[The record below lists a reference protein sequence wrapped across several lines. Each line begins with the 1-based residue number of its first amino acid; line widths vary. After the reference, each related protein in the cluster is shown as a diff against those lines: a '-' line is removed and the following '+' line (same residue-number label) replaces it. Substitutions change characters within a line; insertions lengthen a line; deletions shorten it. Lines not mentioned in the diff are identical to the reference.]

1 MKKLIHFGCSFAM
14 GNGVPKYIKGIESGA
29 RETSPMNKGNFKK
42 KYGMKAEAPHTCGS
56 VMAKRL
62 GADFTKI
69 ADNGVSNEM
78 IARRLPQVKL
88 KKTFVLIG
96 LTSYNRREALTTSR
110 NSTHWHTWKMVD
122 PRSPPYYK
130 DLPFTPWIYNG
141 ETHYSPALEADGE
154 IRTALQIL
162 YMQSFLKLNK
172 IPYLMFNALHNGFDK
187 PRTNE
192 CQGLLEKV
200 DQKRFYKLQGSF
212 DETQHGWCVKRGLT
226 VSDIDNHPNVQGQR
240 EWADILQPLVKDIWN
255 VD

>member
-1 MKKLIHFGCSFAM
+1 M
-14 GNGVPKYIKGIESGA
+14 
-29 RETSPMNKGNFKK
+29 T
-42 KYGMKAEAPHTCGS
+42 AEAPHTCGS
-56 VMAKRL
+56 VMAERL
-62 GADFTKI
+62 GVNFKKI

-78 IARRLPQVKL
+78 IARKLPQTRLHKA
-88 KKTFVLIG
+88 FVLIG
-96 LTSYNRREALTTSR
+96 LTSYNRREALTTTR
-110 NSTHWHTWKMVD
+110 DNTHWHTWKMVD
-122 PRSPPYYK
+122 PKSPPYYK
-130 DLPFTPWIYNG
+130 DLPFTPWIYRG

-200 DQKRFYKLQGSF
+200 DQKYFYKLQGSF
-212 DETQHGWCVKRGLT
+212 DETQHGWCMKQGLN
-226 VSDIDNHPNVQGQR
+226 VSNRDQHPNVQGQR
-240 EWADILQPLVKDIWN
+240 AWADKLQPLVKDIWN

>member
-29 RETSPMNKGNFKK
+29 RETSPMNKGDFKK
-42 KYGMKAEAPHTCGS
+42 KYGVRAEAPHTCGS

-88 KKTFVLIG
+88 RKTFVLIG

-162 YMQSFLKLNK
+162 YIQSFLKLNK

-212 DETQHGWCVKRGLT
+212 DETQYGWCVKRGLT

>member
-1 MKKLIHFGCSFAM
+1 MEDGRS
-14 GNGVPKYIKGIESGA
+14 
-29 RETSPMNKGNFKK
+29 
-42 KYGMKAEAPHTCGS
+42 
-56 VMAKRL
+56 
-62 GADFTKI
+62 
-69 ADNGVSNEM
+69 
-78 IARRLPQVKL
+78 Q
-88 KKTFVLIG
+88 
-96 LTSYNRREALTTSR
+96 
-110 NSTHWHTWKMVD
+110 
-122 PRSPPYYK
+122 SPPYYK
-130 DLPFTPWIYNG
+130 DLPFTPWIYRG

-212 DETQHGWCVKRGLT
+212 DETQHGWCVKKGLT

>member
-14 GNGVPKYIKGIESGA
+14 GNGVPEYIKGIESGA
-29 RETSPMNKGNFKK
+29 RETSPMNKGDFKK
-42 KYGMKAEAPHTCGS
+42 KYGVRAEAPHTCGS

-162 YMQSFLKLNK
+162 YMQSFLKTEQDS
-172 IPYLMFNALHNGFDK
+172 ISDVQC
-187 PRTNE
+187 T
-192 CQGLLEKV
+192 
-200 DQKRFYKLQGSF
+200 
-212 DETQHGWCVKRGLT
+212 TQW
-226 VSDIDNHPNVQGQR
+226 I
-240 EWADILQPLVKDIWN
+240 
-255 VD
+255 

>member
-29 RETSPMNKGNFKK
+29 RETSPMNKGDFKN
-42 KYGMKAEAPHTCGS
+42 KYGVRAEAPHTCGS
-56 VMAKRL
+56 VIAKRL
-62 GADFTKI
+62 GANFIKI
-69 ADNGVSNEM
+69 ADNGVRNEM
-78 IARRLPQVKL
+78 IVRRLPQVKL

-96 LTSYNRREALTTSR
+96 LTSYNRREALTTTR
-110 NSTHWHTWKMVD
+110 GNTHWHTWKMVD

-130 DLPFTPWIYNG
+130 DLPFTPWIHDG

-192 CQGLLEKV
+192 CRRLLEQV

-212 DETQHGWCVKRGLT
+212 DETQHGWCLKKKFV
-226 VSDIDNHPNVQGQR
+226 VSDLDEHPNVQGQR

>member
-14 GNGVPKYIKGIESGA
+14 GNGVPEYIKGIESGA
-29 RETSPMNKGNFKK
+29 RETSPMNRGNFKK

-78 IARRLPQVKL
+78 IARKLLQTRLRKA
-88 KKTFVLIG
+88 FVLIG
-96 LTSYNRREALTTSR
+96 LTSYNRREALTTTR
-110 NSTHWHTWKMVD
+110 GNTHWQTWKMVD
-122 PRSPPYYK
+122 PKSPEQYK
-130 DLPFTPWIYNG
+130 DLPFTPWIYRG
-141 ETHYSPALEADGE
+141 EIHYTPALEADGE

-172 IPYLMFNALHNGFDK
+172 VPYLMFNALHNGFDK

-212 DETQHGWCVKRGLT
+212 DETQHGWCMKQGLN
-226 VSDIDNHPNVQGQR
+226 VSDRDQHPNVQGQR
-240 EWADILQPLVKDIWN
+240 AWADILQPLVKDIWN
-255 VD
+255 AD